1 MSTPPRDPE
10 TGQFVSANSTAEP
23 SMGGLRQAIAMWL
36 GASNQGRNHY
46 ETFDW
51 PRDPEAD
58 YFYATYRRNPFAK
71 PIVDRPAFTAWRDPP
86 HVVDDD
92 SDEETAFEAD
102 MQQANRALDLWSHG
116 ERLDRLAGIGR
127 YGLLVFV
134 TSDVSSYDDL
144 AEPLPDDIPG
154 NGLDKVTQMRVFSE
168 VSVGDIDWGTID
180 DAADGRWGKPIHYHV
195 DFSSEGQQ
203 DDEDSDDHRVH
214 HSRTVAAP
222 ASRLLDD
229 DFFAPSRLETV
240 INILHDI
247 EKVLGSVAELA
258 YRGADKGLAVNFDPT
273 QVDTSGQSWDELED
287 ELADWHQ
294 GLQPLLRTVGA
305 DNIQQLGGQIAD
317 ASNIFEPQLDALSTA
332 TGIPKRVFKGDPAG
346 ALASAGE
353 DTQAFFGLIQE
364 RREEYD
370 TPHIARPITQWLID
384 AGAVAEP
391 TSDYYGFEWDALRVL
406 SEHEQAELGATRVEW
421 LGPAIAVKEARE
433 QMGLVPQPDWMDD
446 QTANSYLSELNGGA
460 PGGPDAGGALDAAL
474 AQNRD
479 RAEAAARTEAR
490 IARGEAADD

>member
-23 SMGGLRQAIAMWL
+23 STGGLRQAIAMWL

-51 PRDPEAD
+51 PTEPDPG

-71 PIVDRPAFTAWRDPP
+71 PIVDRPAFTAWRNPP

-102 MQQANRALDLWSHG
+102 MQQADRALDLWSHA

-168 VSVGDIDWGTID
+168 VSVGGIDWGTID

-203 DDEDSDDHRVH
+203 DDDEDEHEHRVH

-273 QVDTSGQSWDELED
+273 QVETSGQS
-287 ELADWHQ
+287 
-294 GLQPLLRTVGA
+294 
-305 DNIQQLGGQIAD
+305 
-317 ASNIFEPQLDALSTA
+317 
-332 TGIPKRVFKGDPAG
+332 
-346 ALASAGE
+346 
-353 DTQAFFGLIQE
+353 
-364 RREEYD
+364 
-370 TPHIARPITQWLID
+370 
-384 AGAVAEP
+384 
-391 TSDYYGFEWDALRVL
+391 
-406 SEHEQAELGATRVEW
+406 
-421 LGPAIAVKEARE
+421 
-433 QMGLVPQPDWMDD
+433 
-446 QTANSYLSELNGGA
+446 
-460 PGGPDAGGALDAAL
+460 
-474 AQNRD
+474 D
-479 RAEAAARTEAR
+479 RKSVV
-490 IARGEAADD
+490 